1 MKNTMDKNASTEMNT
16 LAECMNQLYA
26 NGYTQNFS
34 VGDNGLQAADSEKK
48 YQPEEVRIVN
58 FYRFEGYS
66 DPGDSSLLFAIE
78 TNDGLKGLLTDA
90 YGVYAEGK
98 TSAFVAKVED
108 IQKDSKRRDDMPH
121 GDQVQRT
128 SL

>member
-1 MKNTMDKNASTEMNT
+1 MDKNASTEMNT
-16 LAECMNQLYA
+16 LAECMNQLHA

-34 VGDNGLQAADSEKK
+34 VGDNGLQAADSKK
-48 YQPEEVRIVN
+48 TYQPEEVRIVN

-90 YGVYAEGK
+90 YGVYADGK
-98 TSAFVAKVED
+98 TSAFIAKVED
-108 IQKDSKRRDDMPH
+108 MQKDSKRRDDMPY
-121 GDQVQRT
+121 GDQTQRT